1 MSRLLVLTREK
12 RPVFLCSEENEWSR
26 KGDLLLLLW
35 TYMQQNKRVWYFNRI
50 SLGNYVFR
58 HFKDSVLNK
67 LNKVH
72 HLTTRKVLKNQQKYE
87 KRKYLLVFLLFW
99 FLDKNLIVS
108 FKNQKGYLSTNK
120 KCNGSLNFWKD
131 LAGVHSDWPLWPYVS
146 LELLKGL
153 TKKS

>member
-1 MSRLLVLTREK
+1 MDHFPVNFEK
-12 RPVFLCSEENEWSR
+12 CHDYYSHQRKKASLFVFRMNGRR

-120 KCNGSLNFWKD
+120 KCNGSRNFFEKAWQKFTVTD
-131 LAGVHSDWPLWPYVS
+131 HSDP
-146 LELLKGL
+146 
-153 TKKS
+153 